1 MRVLFDAIEQS
12 FEINNTY
19 GVVEDIYSGEGSD
32 FIRCLECGY
41 RSDRATKFYDLQLP
55 VRNEFENVSGHL
67 DLTNFRFVTTQLRR
81 LFFSISSLNYS
92 RAKMHINAL
101 AATSLFELRRVPDL

>member
-19 GVVEDIYSGEGSD
+19 GVIEDIYSGEGSD
-32 FIRCLECGY
+32 FIKCLECGY

-55 VRNEFENVSGHL
+55 VKNEFENVSSL
-67 DLTNFRFVTTQLRR
+67 KLQLQICND
-81 LFFSISSLNYS
+81 SIEKAIFGYLRPETLEGANAYQCSGCKKL
-92 RAKMHINAL
+92 AKA
-101 AATSLFELRRVPDL
+101 

>member
-32 FIRCLECGY
+32 FIKCLECGY

-55 VRNEFENVSGHL
+55 VRNEFENVS
-67 DLTNFRFVTTQLRR
+67 DNSNLTIFR
-81 LFFSISSLNYS
+81 
-92 RAKMHINAL
+92 
-101 AATSLFELRRVPDL
+101 

>member
-32 FIRCLECGY
+32 FIKCLECGY

-55 VRNEFENVSGHL
+55 IRNEFENVSDHL
-67 DLTNFRFVTTQLRR
+67 KLISFRSVTILLRKPF
-81 LFFSISSLNYS
+81 LDTSNLKSLKE
-92 RAKMHINAL
+92 RMHINVL
-101 AATSLFELRRVPDL
+101 AATNLLEHRKVPG